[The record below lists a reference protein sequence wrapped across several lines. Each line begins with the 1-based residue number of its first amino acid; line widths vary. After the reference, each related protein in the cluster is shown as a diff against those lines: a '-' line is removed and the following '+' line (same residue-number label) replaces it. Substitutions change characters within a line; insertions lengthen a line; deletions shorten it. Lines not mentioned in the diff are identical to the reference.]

1 MASAKSKKSKEDMQ
15 SKENGEVISEVEGIN
30 SNAALKNFLQSLQDR
45 VAEGQ
50 VPAIF
55 AFSVMN
61 HLISNQQICSYFCSE
76 SKELARDIWLRVKQS
91 GLQVRSPAF
100 LFGNDLVE
108 AQL

>member
-1 MASAKSKKSKEDMQ
+1 MQ